1 MKCPKCGQD
10 NADGVQFCTR
20 CHATIKFVCPACKHV
35 QIQGGKCEQCG
46 VDFAKY
52 ALMIQSKAKDE
63 IDRESA
69 KTRQRTSLFRSLI
82 YFPINGGLT
91 LVRYLRSRFL
101 GD

>member
-1 MKCPKCGQD
+1 MNCPKCGQD

-35 QIQGGKCEQCG
+35 QIRGGKCEQCG

-69 KTRQRTSLFRSLI
+69 KTRQRTSLLRSLI

-91 LVRYLRSRFL
+91 LARYLRSRFL